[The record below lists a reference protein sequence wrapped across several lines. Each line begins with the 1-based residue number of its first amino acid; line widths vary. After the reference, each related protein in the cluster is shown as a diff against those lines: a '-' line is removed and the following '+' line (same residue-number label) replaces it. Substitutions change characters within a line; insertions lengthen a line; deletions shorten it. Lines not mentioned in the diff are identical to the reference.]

1 MGIPRFYRWL
11 SERYPLIN
19 ENITA
24 EQIPDFDNLYLDMN
38 GIIHNCSHNNTG
50 GLCQKEESDVFVEA
64 FSYICRLV
72 QIIRPKKIL
81 YMAVDGCAPRA
92 KMNQQRSR
100 RFRAA
105 NDARE
110 AKDLALQM
118 GEDISGPH
126 FDSNCI
132 TPGTEFMAKLTEHL
146 RFFIC
151 KKIQEDPAWQSF
163 TVVLSGPETAGE
175 GEHKIMDYIRK
186 AKAQPDHDPNT
197 RHCLYGLDAD
207 LIMLSLASHEP
218 HFALLREEVVFGRR
232 ETKTTDQR
240 MLIAKDRFQLLHVSL
255 LREYLDIEF
264 APQIEPKFHNLERI
278 IDDFILFCVLVGN
291 DFLPCLPFAEIGQHG
306 LEDLFRVYKDHLA
319 SSSASSSFWL
329 TKNCG
334 EVDFK
339 QFSKF
344 LKKYGELED
353 GHLQSACDE
362 QEFTLGK
369 QRLVGL
375 EEAPAPKEY
384 APDLP
389 IEPPPT
395 SEMAREQW
403 YEVKFAMDVN
413 DYEGTQKQRKLFQS
427 YLEGL
432 HWVMRYYFR
441 GPDHASWSWYY
452 PFYHAPMAFDLA
464 NYDNLS
470 NPEIS
475 LQVGMP
481 FKPFQQLMAVLPSSS
496 KTLLPSCYQWLFDSH
511 SPVANFYPEKFVV
524 DMDGVKVPWG
534 GMTLIPFI
542 DPERLLLAMEQ
553 AFNQG
558 PPLSSEEKK
567 RDEFRMAKSFQ
578 YDMKAGVFVK
588 STVPRKYG
596 DIQRCPVRIN
606 EFQHLAL
613 PGEHFPNYLL
623 SGVRTKEMGF
633 PTLHEIPFTTSFQ
646 VGVKVFQF
654 EAKGLSMYLH
664 LRPTSPFE
672 PTEEA
677 IRARMRSLAII
688 DYPCMHRGKIIALH
702 TPYAK
707 YLHDGAQVE
716 NNPFEHEKR
725 VWNLLQEYRKRGL
738 TVEFDSSAI
747 AVDETSAGRMWRG
760 KAGDLSENE
769 LCQQPLVEV
778 KMVQSLYVDSHG
790 RAHATYQA
798 GSELRLWHLIRVD
811 ETPPSTT
818 TTKLSERFMVGT
830 AVLCIDQASEA
841 FGELGRIQRS
851 STNPKEIEALFQRQL
866 SSNEKSALQQ
876 KISQVIEQEQ
886 TGLKWYD
893 MTQFIKMIE
902 LEANVTR
909 QIIGTLMAR
918 CADYVREDLG
928 MNLMVEANLGEADP
942 EPGGGER
949 KKEGD
954 KPAFCL
960 PCYSIKRPQGWFFSD
975 LAVSALKDYQTKFPG
990 LFEALRARR
999 DQSKDLEQRQ
1009 IFPTSVNKDYSS
1021 RQLLKYCNACEWK
1034 KLRLAPVQYMAMT
1047 AGCVVKVADVVED
1060 ALGQQGEAVT
1070 VTGCSSFHHAE
1081 DPSLPPPEI
1090 SGAKDLALGQRGFYV
1105 KVMRSVPC
1113 GAQGTIIGVYG
1124 GDAHQH
1130 LEVLLDKEC
1139 FGATDLHGRCPPL
1152 RGIQMPASMFRPFSS
1167 RATSTSEQTQR
1178 MLEKQRAGNA
1188 ASFGREAPKPET
1200 DEIVSQALKKLLQVT
1215 QASASR
1221 DKPRTKDDRA
1231 LKEGETMEWKAP
1243 VKNPSRPTG
1252 SKGSSNKVNREPEKL
1267 EGDIPAA
1274 FAALTGAPAQ
1284 IAQEVESGAARLKL
1298 SAPAK
1303 PAPAARKGHKKDLED
1318 VWRKA
1323 FTELLACGKKG

>member
-413 DYEGTQKQRKLFQS
+413 DYEGTQ
-427 YLEGL
+427 
-432 HWVMRYYFR
+432 
-441 GPDHASWSWYY
+441 
-452 PFYHAPMAFDLA
+452 
-464 NYDNLS
+464 
-470 NPEIS
+470 
-475 LQVGMP
+475 
-481 FKPFQQLMAVLPSSS
+481 
-496 KTLLPSCYQWLFDSH
+496 
-511 SPVANFYPEKFVV
+511 
-524 DMDGVKVPWG
+524 
-534 GMTLIPFI
+534 IPFI

-672 PTEEA
+672 PTEE
-677 IRARMRSLAII
+677 
-688 DYPCMHRGKIIALH
+688 
-702 TPYAK
+702 
-707 YLHDGAQVE
+707 
-716 NNPFEHEKR
+716 
-725 VWNLLQEYRKRGL
+725 EYRKRGL

-747 AVDETSAGRMWRG
+747 AVGTMKRLRVECGEAKQVGLRAYRI
-760 KAGDLSENE
+760 AGDLSENE
-769 LCQQPLVEV
+769 LCQQPAQTYSWYLTGPQPG
-778 KMVQSLYVDSHG
+778 QSCGDDAKY
-790 RAHATYQA
+790 
-798 GSELRLWHLIRVD
+798 
-811 ETPPSTT
+811 
-818 TTKLSERFMVGT
+818 
-830 AVLCIDQASEA
+830 
-841 FGELGRIQRS
+841 
-851 STNPKEIEALFQRQL
+851 N
-866 SSNEKSALQQ
+866 
-876 KISQVIEQEQ
+876 
-886 TGLKWYD
+886 
-893 MTQFIKMIE
+893 
-902 LEANVTR
+902 
-909 QIIGTLMAR
+909 
-918 CADYVREDLG
+918 
-928 MNLMVEANLGEADP
+928 
-942 EPGGGER
+942 
-949 KKEGD
+949 GD
-954 KPAFCL
+954 KPGVPMDGWWTLTPAEEM
-960 PCYSIKRPQGWFFSD
+960 KRDAAIFVSELHPTGRQWNASNFMTVGKRITQP
-975 LAVSALKDYQTKFPG
+975 LAALEAGVSVHPH
-990 LFEALRARR
+990 
-999 DQSKDLEQRQ
+999 
-1009 IFPTSVNKDYSS
+1009 I
-1021 RQLLKYCNACEWK
+1021 
-1034 KLRLAPVQYMAMT
+1034 
-1047 AGCVVKVADVVED
+1047 
-1060 ALGQQGEAVT
+1060 LG
-1070 VTGCSSFHHAE
+1070 
-1081 DPSLPPPEI
+1081 
-1090 SGAKDLALGQRGFYV
+1090 
-1105 KVMRSVPC
+1105 
-1113 GAQGTIIGVYG
+1113 
-1124 GDAHQH
+1124 
-1130 LEVLLDKEC
+1130 
-1139 FGATDLHGRCPPL
+1139 
-1152 RGIQMPASMFRPFSS
+1152 
-1167 RATSTSEQTQR
+1167 
-1178 MLEKQRAGNA
+1178 
-1188 ASFGREAPKPET
+1188 
-1200 DEIVSQALKKLLQVT
+1200 
-1215 QASASR
+1215 
-1221 DKPRTKDDRA
+1221 
-1231 LKEGETMEWKAP
+1231 EGEQ
-1243 VKNPSRPTG
+1243 G
-1252 SKGSSNKVNREPEKL
+1252 
-1267 EGDIPAA
+1267 
-1274 FAALTGAPAQ
+1274 
-1284 IAQEVESGAARLKL
+1284 
-1298 SAPAK
+1298 
-1303 PAPAARKGHKKDLED
+1303 
-1318 VWRKA
+1318 
-1323 FTELLACGKKG
+1323 LLG